1 MKVKCWHRLSSWI
14 QLANEKA
21 TYWLSSVSSICL
33 VFAHIVIRSHHANW
47 VVWASG
53 LNKPLS
59 EEVLFFFRLPRRSLS
74 VAVAAWNCKK
84 AWTRVTFQV
93 GWGFV
98 NRLNPGMLPL
108 HCQHPRTPHCGFTF
122 LKYTPKLHRR
132 VYCRTDLFTLHLQC
146 ILHLTITC
154 AFRPSTRHADTDR
167 LLMSG
172 VNVITKQD
180 YPCVV

>member
-1 MKVKCWHRLSSWI
+1 MRRLH
-14 QLANEKA
+14 
-21 TYWLSSVSSICL
+21 TDYP
-33 VFAHIVIRSHHANW
+33 VFPVFVLFLLTLWFDLIMQTGWFEPV
-47 VVWASG
+47 G
-53 LNKPLS
+53 LTNPCRRKFF
-59 EEVLFFFRLPRRSLS
+59 FFFRLPRRSLS

-154 AFRPSTRHADTDR
+154 AFRPSTRHPDTDR

>member
-1 MKVKCWHRLSSWI
+1 MLTLSFQLNPTSQWEGYILTI
-14 QLANEKA
+14 QCFQ
-21 TYWLSSVSSICL
+21 YLSCFCSHCDSISSCKLGGLSQWAKRTRPCL
-33 VFAHIVIRSHHANW
+33 RKFFI
-47 VVWASG
+47 
-53 LNKPLS
+53 
-59 EEVLFFFRLPRRSLS
+59 FFRLPRKSLS